1 MCRQISNGSNT
12 GKLVAEHRTNVL
24 TIPVHAIVMRDD
36 QKTVYVVDEE
46 NKVNRRVLSVGY
58 TNEEVAEIMSGLT
71 EKDLIVTRGQNKLRE
86 GSKIK
91 VDKAGK

>member
-1 MCRQISNGSNT
+1 MT
-12 GKLVAEHRTNVL
+12 TK
-24 TIPVHAIVMRDD
+24 
-36 QKTVYVVDEE
+36 KTVYVVDAE
-46 NKVNRRVLSVGY
+46 NKVSRRVLAVGY